1 MFCPDCKSF
10 VSSLDDECKVCGKI
24 FKSQKTKNK
33 SKNSKKSNVKSKKR
47 FNKKSKKNKNK
58 KLSSAIRKNKYL
70 GGKTRHY
77 NDRRNFEFSVLGCY
91 TIW

>member
-10 VSSLDDECKVCGKI
+10 VTSLDDKCKVCGKI
-24 FKSQKTKNK
+24 FKVQKSKNK
-33 SKNSKKSNVKSKKR
+33 SKNSKKNSNKNKSKK
-47 FNKKSKKNKNK
+47 FSHAIQKN
-58 KLSSAIRKNKYL
+58 RYL
-70 GGKTRHY
+70 GGKTRQY